1 MRQCAQCGKGSVIR
15 GKRRLLRGHYNP
27 VSRARKYPNLQWAR
41 LLPSSAGS
49 YGRAEQGSGGQAAVK
64 GKRVKIC
71 VACLKNLHRKKA

>member
-27 VSRARKYPNLQWAR
+27 VSRARKYPNLQWAV
-41 LLPSSAGS
+41 
-49 YGRAEQGSGGQAAVK
+49 VK

-71 VACLKNLHRKKA
+71 VGCLKTLHKKQK